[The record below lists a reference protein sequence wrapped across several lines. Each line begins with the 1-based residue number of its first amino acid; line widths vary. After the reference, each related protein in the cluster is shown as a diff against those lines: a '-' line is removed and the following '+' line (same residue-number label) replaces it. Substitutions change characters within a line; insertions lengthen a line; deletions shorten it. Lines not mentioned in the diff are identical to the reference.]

1 MRRWGIP
8 ALVLVLHLLL
18 VLGLRFGLQSGLRQA
33 KDTPLALPASITF
46 FLPPLARQPP
56 APKEKK
62 ELALRPAAISRPTA
76 AAVSSALLVDA
87 TLPAVTTAPQPAPAA
102 AEAAG
107 ASEAPRARLILTLPP
122 SLPTRA
128 ASAPRNPALSDPRT
142 NTARQTLEEKMASA
156 LDNTVH
162 QQVQADGSTI
172 RRRVGN
178 ECVDLHES
186 RAVKLMP
193 DVDFLRYA
201 PRAAGPSY
209 KCK

>member
-1 MRRWGIP
+1 MRRWGSA
-8 ALVLVLHLLL
+8 ALVLALHLLL
-18 VLGLRFGLQSGLRQA
+18 VLGLRFGLQSGLQRA
-33 KDTPLALPASITF
+33 RDKPLALPASIEF
-46 FLPPLARQPP
+46 FLPPLARQQP
-56 APKEKK
+56 AKEKNQ
-62 ELALRPAAISRPTA
+62 EARRPTRISRPTA
-76 AAVSSALLVDA
+76 AASTDA
-87 TLPAVTTAPQPAPAA
+87 TAVGAAPPSLPALTVTPSPPAA
-102 AEAAG
+102 AATTD
-107 ASEAPRARLILTLPP
+107 APRARLILTLPP
-122 SLPTRA
+122 QA

-162 QQVQADGSTI
+162 EQVQADGTTI

-186 RAVKLMP
+186 RAVQLMP